1 MSRSTLFD
9 DYETLK
15 PHIRRI
21 AFESSLHPEYMEN
34 GIFSSSHGLLRAI
47 YTISVSETVK
57 GMGICIIT
65 EDMLK
70 KWNITPQKLIKD
82 VSDMELEQVYIFNG
96 ISVGEHL
103 YYSSKK
109 FDDWDMLCLTNT
121 ERRFGASLIL
131 NKAIRKRVG
140 EIVGGHF
147 IVLPSSV
154 HEVMIIRDA
163 NEDLDYFYDMLAEF
177 NANPMIVKP
186 KDVLCNTPFWCSK
199 DGEMMM
205 DLKLA
210 KEDIEE
216 D

>member
-1 MSRSTLFD
+1 MKNVFD
-9 DYETLK
+9 NYEAARPYIKRFIFDPDL
-15 PHIRRI
+15 R
-21 AFESSLHPEYMEN
+21 PEYLKN
-34 GIFSSSHGLLRAI
+34 RLAISRHGNLCAI
-47 YTISVSETVK
+47 YTIYIPHPEDDTISLQCISER
-57 GMGICIIT
+57 
-65 EDMLK
+65 MLK
-70 KWNITPQKLIKD
+70 RWDISLDTLTKD
-82 VSDMELEQVYIFNG
+82 VCDSELEQVCIFNG
-96 ISVGEHL
+96 IYFGENL

-109 FDDWDMLCLTNT
+109 LDDWDLLCLTNT
-121 ERRFGASLIL
+121 DRQFGASLIL

-147 IVLPSSV
+147 IVLPSSI
-154 HEVMIIRDA
+154 HEVMIIKDT
-163 NEDLDYFYDMLAEF
+163 NEDLDYFYNMLAGF

>member
-1 MSRSTLFD
+1 MKNVFDNYEAARPYIKRFIFDPDLRPEYLKNRLVISRHGKLCAI
-9 DYETLK
+9 YIIYI
-15 PHIRRI
+15 P
-21 AFESSLHPEYMEN
+21 HPEDD
-34 GIFSSSHGLLRAI
+34 
-47 YTISVSETVK
+47 TISLQCISER
-57 GMGICIIT
+57 
-65 EDMLK
+65 MLK
-70 KWNITPQKLIKD
+70 RWDISLDTLIKD
-82 VSDMELEQVYIFNG
+82 VCDSELKQACIFNG
-96 ISVGEHL
+96 ISFGENL

-109 FDDWDMLCLTNT
+109 FDDWNFLCLTNT
-121 ERRFGASLIL
+121 YRKFGAVLIL

-154 HEVMIIRDA
+154 HEVMIIRDV
-163 NEDLDYFYDMLAEF
+163 NENLDYFYDTLAEF

>member
-1 MSRSTLFD
+1 MKNVFDNYEAARPYIKRFIFDPDLRPEFLKNRLAISRHGKLCAI
-9 DYETLK
+9 YIIYI
-15 PHIRRI
+15 P
-21 AFESSLHPEYMEN
+21 HPEDDTT
-34 GIFSSSHGLLRAI
+34 SLQC
-47 YTISVSETVK
+47 ISER
-57 GMGICIIT
+57 
-65 EDMLK
+65 MLK
-70 KWNITPQKLIKD
+70 RWDISLDTLIKD
-82 VSDMELEQVYIFNG
+82 VCDSELEQVHIFNG
-96 ISVGEHL
+96 ISFGENL

-109 FDDWDMLCLTNT
+109 FDDWDILCLTNT
-121 ERRFGASLIL
+121 DKQFGASLIL
-131 NKAIRKRVG
+131 NKAIRQGIG

-154 HEVMIIRDA
+154 HEVMIVRDA